1 MNIEQKHLE
10 HLAAIQAVT
19 DYSWHSW
26 NSPVGLSLGLIG
38 IGIFLNTFVLM
49 AILIKFLFLMK

>member
-1 MNIEQKHLE
+1 MNIDEKHLE

-19 DYSWHSW
+19 DNSWHSW

-38 IGIFLNTFVLM
+38 IGLFLNTFVIF
-49 AILIKFLFLMK
+49 AILIKYLFLMK